1 MTDTKL
7 TKKAVLKA
15 IARARTLEDIDRV
28 FEMVERYREQ
38 HGDDPAIR
46 FEMESMHMLREA
58 ILITQKSEPGPVDS
72 ERRIL

>member
-38 HGDDPAIR
+38 HGCDPDIM

-58 ILITQKSEPGPVDS
+58 ILITQKSES
-72 ERRIL
+72 ATS